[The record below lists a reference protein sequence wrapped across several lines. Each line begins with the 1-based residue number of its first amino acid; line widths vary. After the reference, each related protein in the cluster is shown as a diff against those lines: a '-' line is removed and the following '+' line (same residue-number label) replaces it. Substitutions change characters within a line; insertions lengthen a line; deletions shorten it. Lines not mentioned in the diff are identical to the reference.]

1 MEALEIS
8 WEWRVQF
15 ESSDAAAQ
23 EMPPSCPQQACSGG
37 KKGRKQVAIYKQVLS
52 AAEALAS
59 FVSTH
64 RDTDLGTYVSNLISA
79 MEAELRVGKLPV
91 LQTTTTPGPVF
102 QNVEPNQTVDDNTVK
117 HWPGEQLTSTQKK
130 VMLKLRVP
138 ATTYQQV

>member
-64 RDTDLGTYVSNLISA
+64 RDTDLGTYVSNLISV

-91 LQTTTTPGPVF
+91 LQTTTTPAQYF
-102 QNVEPNQTVDDNTVK
+102 RMWN
-117 HWPGEQLTSTQKK
+117 LI
-130 VMLKLRVP
+130 KLSI
-138 ATTYQQV
+138 TTR